1 MKEILIQIGNC
12 ETLLAV
18 IHAIKRHPDLFKDG
32 TREEWLLR
40 AYGVKKYGAKA
51 MNEDPE
57 DIFLQDSGA
66 KIPAEER
73 DGVVLIVNKKQVI
86 KLKTAIYSDYS
97 SNNEVY
103 AKVTEVGEMMKSL
116 GQLT

>member
-1 MKEILIQIGNC
+1 MKQIIIQISNC
-12 ETLLAV
+12 ATLLAV
-18 IHAIKRHPDLFKDG
+18 IKAIKTHPDLFKDG
-32 TREEWLLR
+32 VREQWLLR
-40 AYGVKKYGAKA
+40 SYGVKKYGAKE

-86 KLKTAIYSDYS
+86 KLKTAIYSDYTS
-97 SNNEVY
+97 DNEVY